1 MAHQTGES
9 QQPAI
14 LRASVVQSH
23 YPAHVAYTLFL
34 ERIKEATV
42 TGNPI
47 RHQTDEKLKGSQT
60 LSQQLVQAY
69 LP

>member
-1 MAHQTGES
+1 MAHQTRES
-9 QQPAI
+9 QQSAI

-34 ERIKEATV
+34 EMIKKATV
-42 TGNPI
+42 TANPI

-60 LSQQLVQAY
+60 LSQQLVEAY